1 MIMPNL
7 SVKDLQASLDF
18 YVNKLGFKHNFTMA
32 GPDGAD
38 GFAIVWLHDG
48 VHLGLGVD
56 PETAGKGQGV
66 NLMLYVA
73 QGESVDDLY
82 AHVKA
87 RGVKIDQDIKTE
99 FWGDR
104 TFAVTDPDGYT
115 ITLCE
120 TVKQLTED
128 EMAAYNTKP
137 G

>member
-18 YVNKLGFKHNFTMA
+18 YVNKLGFKHDFTMA

-56 PETAGKGQGV
+56 PENAGKGQGV

-73 QGESVDDLY
+73 KGESVDDLY
-82 AHVKA
+82 ARVKA
-87 RGVKIDQDIKTE
+87 HNVKIDQDIKTE

-104 TFAVTDPDGYT
+104 MFAVTDPDGYT

-120 TVKQLTED
+120 TVKQLTDD
-128 EMAAYNTKP
+128 EMAAYNTKQA
-137 G
+137 